1 MIVPVEKEVRIA
13 LARFAQARIEYD
25 VCPTGR
31 TSRALEDAMYTLCVM
46 TGVRTAEQALVAADT
61 LLQQYSTRRGER
73 NRPDWSDRVGDR

>member
-1 MIVPVEKEVRIA
+1 VIVPVEKEVRIA

-31 TSRALEDAMYTLCVM
+31 TSRALEDAKYTLCVM

-61 LLQQYSTRRGER
+61 LLEQYSTRRRGSD
-73 NRPDWSDRVGDR
+73 RPDWPDR